1 MFKPGKAL
9 ESQVADLVGRLG
21 RAAHCLQFAEGL
33 NPAQWEALRFLA
45 RANCYS
51 RSPTALAEYLGT
63 TKGTA
68 SQTIRALEAKGY
80 IARKAHAR
88 DKRVVALDL
97 TAAGAA
103 LLGRDPIRQVES
115 AAASLPPEIGE
126 AVRNGLM
133 ALMGRL
139 QSECGGTSFGICQQ
153 CGHLRGGEG
162 AQKCGLNG
170 DALSEIDREKLCVNF
185 APIGG

>member
-1 MFKPGKAL
+1 MFKNGKAL
-9 ESQVADLVGRLG
+9 GSQVADLVGRLG

-80 IARKAHAR
+80 IARKAHPK
-88 DKRVVALDL
+88 DKRVVTLDL
-97 TAAGAA
+97 TGEGTAI
-103 LLGRDPIRQVES
+103 LGRDPIRRVEN
-115 AAASLPPEIGE
+115 AATALPAEMGE
-126 AVRNGLM
+126 AIRSGLA

-139 QSECGGTSFGICQQ
+139 QADCGGTSFGQCQQ
-153 CGHLRGGEG
+153 CGHLRGEGE

-170 DALSEIDREKLCVNF
+170 DVLSEGDREKLCVNF
-185 APIGG
+185 AAAR